1 MLRCRHRDLQK
12 RNLTLS
18 DDNMK
23 SNEIEIRKAVK
34 ESYGRLARRQR
45 SCCAPDCC
53 GSERHTPAEY
63 SREQLSEIPREAT
76 EISAG
81 CGNPVAFAQVTK
93 DATVLDLGSGGGID
107 VFQAATLVGPK
118 GKVIGVDATPEM
130 VWRAR
135 ETAEKNRIRNVEFR
149 LGEIEHLPIET
160 GTIDILI
167 SNCVINL
174 SPDKKSVFTEAF
186 RVLKPGGKLAISDI
200 VLLEELPREI
210 QRHIPTWVG
219 CVAGA
224 ILEKDYIDLM
234 RQAGFDNIE
243 VVDRHIYTPDKF
255 EEFFTVIRDRE
266 EFGEEFA
273 GNLRGKIERIK
284 ISSSKIVARKPV

>member
-1 MLRCRHRDLQK
+1 
-12 RNLTLS
+12 
-18 DDNMK
+18 MK
-23 SNEIEIRKAVK
+23 TSETEIRKAIK
-34 ESYGRLARRQR
+34 KQYGRLAGRKTS
-45 SCCAPDCC
+45 SCCATSCC
-53 GSERHTPAEY
+53 DDKSASGIYTKEA
-63 SREQLSEIPREAT
+63 LKDIPQEAK

-107 VFQAATLVGPK
+107 VFQAATLVGPS

-135 ETAEKNRIRNVEFR
+135 ETAEKNSIRNVEFR

-160 GTIDILI
+160 RTIDILI

-174 SPDKKSVFTEAF
+174 SPDKKNVFTEAF

-200 VLLEELPREI
+200 VLLAELPEEI
-210 QRHIPTWVG
+210 QRHIPAWVG

-234 RQAGFDNIE
+234 RQAGFEDIE
-243 VVDRHIYTPDKF
+243 VVDRHIYTPDEF
-255 EEFFTVIRDRE
+255 EGFFTVIRDRE
-266 EFGEEFA
+266 EFGEEFS
-273 GNLRGKIERIK
+273 GNVRGKIDRIK
-284 ISSSKIVARKPV
+284 ISSSKIVARKPA

>member
-1 MLRCRHRDLQK
+1 
-12 RNLTLS
+12 
-18 DDNMK
+18 MK
-23 SNEIEIRKAVK
+23 ESETEIRKAIK
-34 ESYGRLARRQR
+34 KQYGRLAGRKVS
-45 SCCAPDCC
+45 SCCDTSCC
-53 GSERHTPAEY
+53 DDKSALGIYTE
-63 SREQLSEIPREAT
+63 EALRDVPQEAK

-107 VFQAATLVGPK
+107 VFQAATLVGPS

-130 VWRAR
+130 IWRAR

-149 LGEIEHLPIET
+149 LGEIEHLPIESESVDV
-160 GTIDILI
+160 II

-210 QRHIPTWVG
+210 QRHIPAWVG

-234 RQAGFDNIE
+234 RQTGFDNIE
-243 VVDRHIYTPDKF
+243 VVGRHIYTPDEF
-255 EEFFTVIRDRE
+255 EGFFTVTRDRE

-273 GNLRGKIERIK
+273 GNLKDKIDGIK